1 MQQLLPVAVG
11 DVDVEATYL
20 ADRREPVDGRP
31 WLVVNMATTLDGATA
46 LEGRSRGIGGAGDRA
61 AFHALRSAAD
71 VVLVGAGTAR
81 AEDYG
86 PVRVPEAH
94 LEARAAAG
102 RTGPARLA
110 VITASG
116 SLDPGSRLFSDPDH
130 PPLVYTVSETPATVL
145 DAVSHVA
152 EVVVAGSSTVDPRS
166 VLDDLATRSVRCVV
180 CEGGPHLNADLI
192 AAGVVDEWCWT
203 IGPLLVGGGSNRASV
218 GVSSPEARAYRL
230 DRLLTDGRDL
240 LTRYV
245 AEPGLERG
253 GG

>member
-1 MQQLLPVAVG
+1 MWQIHPVAAG

-46 LEGRSRGIGGAGDRA
+46 LEGRSRGIGGPGDRA

-86 PVRVPEAH
+86 PVRVPDAH
-94 LEARAAAG
+94 QATREAAG

-110 VITASG
+110 VISASG
-116 SLDPGSRLFSDPDH
+116 SLDPGSRLFSDPQH
-130 PPLVYTVSETPATVL
+130 PPLVYTVSDTPASVL
-145 DAVSHVA
+145 DAVSQVA
-152 EVVVAGSSTVDPRS
+152 EVVVAGSSTVDPRA
-166 VLDDLATRSVRCVV
+166 VLDDLAARSVRCVV
-180 CEGGPHLNADLI
+180 CEGGSHLNAHLI
-192 AAGVVDEWCWT
+192 AAGLVDEWCWT
-203 IGPLLVGGGSNRASV
+203 IGPLLVGGDSNRASV
-218 GVSSPEARAYRL
+218 GASSPEARTYRL

-245 AEPGLERG
+245 VDPDGALPPG
-253 GG
+253 